1 LRILRAA
8 GAIWI
13 LLVLTLCPQWAK
25 AQTSPEKAT
34 ETTLEPAPS
43 KFRSADDGWLDVSGF
58 LDEKYGFL
66 PIAIPITEPAVGYGA
81 AVGLAFISSPL
92 GEAREGF
99 GRPDIS
105 LAGGLGTDNGSW
117 GLMLGDVRH
126 WFDDRLETQA
136 GIMHLSANLDFNGIG
151 KDAFLERHP
160 IQYNLEPTGGVV
172 RAKYRLGDSTFW
184 LGLGYAFAVTRVT
197 FKAAE
202 GTPGLPD
209 IKRDT
214 RVGGLTPSFTYDT
227 RDNLF
232 TPLRGTFVEAL
243 LGIFSPALGADD
255 DFQRLQVTAIHY
267 IPLPSSLYLGL
278 RGDGAATFG
287 DTPFYLKPFISLRGA
302 PIMRYQGDEVASI
315 EAELRWQFWGRFS
328 VLGFVGAGAA
338 WNDAERVNNAQKIV
352 TGGFGFRYEIARKY
366 GIHMGLD
373 LAFAPDNAAVYVQ
386 VGSAWSRP

>member
-8 GAIWI
+8 GAVCI
-13 LLVLTLCPQWAK
+13 LLTAVFYPLWVA
-25 AQTSPEKAT
+25 AQASAEKPAETS
-34 ETTLEPAPS
+34 PAPS

-66 PIAIPITEPAVGYGA
+66 PVAIPITEPAVGYGA

-92 GEAREGF
+92 AEAREGF

-105 LAGGLGTDNGSW
+105 IAGGLGTDNGSW

-184 LGLGYAFAVTRVT
+184 LGLGYAFAVTHVT
-197 FKAAE
+197 FRAAE

-209 IKRDT
+209 IKRET
-214 RVGGLTPSFTYDT
+214 KVGGLTPSFTYDT

-232 TPLRGTFVEAL
+232 TPIHGTFVEAI
-243 LGIFSPALGADD
+243 LGVFSPALGADS
-255 DFQRLQVTAIHY
+255 DFQRLQITAIQY
-267 IPLPSSLYLGL
+267 FPLLSTLYLGL
-278 RGDGAATFG
+278 RGDGTATFG

-302 PIMRYQGDEVASI
+302 PIMRYQGDEVASV
-315 EAELRWQFWGRFS
+315 EAELRWQFWKRFS
-328 VLGFVGAGAA
+328 VLGFVGTGAA
-338 WNDAERVNNAQKIV
+338 WNDAERVNSIQKIV

-373 LAFAPDNAAVYVQ
+373 IAFAPDNAAVYVQ
-386 VGSAWSRP
+386 VGSAWARP